1 MHGIRIVQGGRLRRN
16 RLNDV
21 CAQLGIA
28 LDHHKAYSDVLA
40 CAKIYLHLR
49 KMGLAP
55 DQMRLK

>member
-1 MHGIRIVQGGRLRRN
+1 MQGGRLRRN